1 MLLLLVRHAQAG
13 ERDAERWP
21 DDSLR
26 PLTNPGR
33 AAQARVS
40 RALRRLDAAPDLIV
54 TSPWVRA
61 LQTAEIMAD
70 EMGVDADPVE
80 CVALTVEPS
89 LPTIAQCLP
98 DLEPD
103 ATVAFV
109 GHSPY
114 IEDLASLLLSGAPA
128 RTAVDFPK
136 SGVMGI
142 ESERLEAGAGTL
154 RFFLRPKQME
164 RLRRRRK

>member
-33 AAQARVS
+33 AAHARVS
-40 RALRRLDAAPDLIV
+40 RALRRLDVIPDLIIS
-54 TSPWVRA
+54 SPWVRA
-61 LQTAEIMAD
+61 IQTAEIMA
-70 EMGVDADPVE
+70 EELGLDADPVE
-80 CVALTVEPS
+80 CEALTTEANAQA
-89 LPTIAQCLP
+89 IAQCLP

-103 ATVAFV
+103 ATVALV

-114 IEDLASLLLSGAPA
+114 IEDLASIILSGAPA
-128 RTAVDFPK
+128 RVPLDFPK

-142 ESERLEAGAGTL
+142 EAEKLEGSAGTL

-164 RLRRRRK
+164 RLRRRRM

>member
-13 ERDAERWP
+13 ERDPERWP

-33 AAQARVS
+33 AAHARVS

-70 EMGVDADPVE
+70 EIGVDADPVE
-80 CVALTVEPS
+80 CVALTTEPS
-89 LPTIAQCLP
+89 LPAIAQCLP
-98 DLEPD
+98 ELDPE
-103 ATVAFV
+103 AIVAFV

-114 IEDLASLLLSGAPA
+114 IEDMASLLLSGAPA
-128 RTAVDFPK
+128 RTTVDFPK

-142 ESERLEAGAGTL
+142 EAGAVEAGAGTL
-154 RFFLRPKQME
+154 RFFLRPKQLE

>member
-1 MLLLLVRHAQAG
+1 MLLLLIRHAQAG
-13 ERDAERWP
+13 ERDPERWP

-33 AAQARVS
+33 AAHARVS
-40 RALRRLDAAPDLIV
+40 RALRRLDVVPDLIV
-54 TSPWVRA
+54 SSPWVRA

-80 CVALTVEPS
+80 CEALTVEPS
-89 LPTIAQCLP
+89 VAAIAHCLP
-98 DLEPD
+98 DLAAD
-103 ATVAFV
+103 ATVALV
-109 GHSPY
+109 GHSPWL
-114 IEDLASLLLSGAPA
+114 EDLASLLLSGAPA

-142 ESERLEAGAGTL
+142 EAERMEGGAGTL
-154 RFFLRPKQME
+154 RFFLRPKQLE